1 MGRPKKQ
8 GSEETRMVAAQFSS
22 EQFALL
28 ERAARVKGLTPNEF
42 MRAAALN
49 EAGCILNYHA
59 AQGGNSLGQEAGS
72 LSRLILKQVHL
83 GVDRHLAQMSHEG
96 KLGAVQALVHS
107 KGDFDLLRTLK
118 AWDKE
123 KIEVILR
130 AEVVNR
136 RIDIITISLQTGGGP
151 FIEAL
156 IKHLREGQ
164 SPGIGKA
171 LVPESL

>member
-42 MRAAALN
+42 MRAAALDR
-49 EAGCILNYHA
+49 AVCIQNF
-59 AQGGNSLGQEAGS
+59 QDGDSLGQEAGR

-83 GVDRHLAQMSHEG
+83 GVERHLGQVSQEG
-96 KLGAVQALVHS
+96 KLGAVQALIES
-107 KGDFDLLRTLK
+107 KADFDLLGTVK
-118 AWDKE
+118 AWNKE
-123 KIEVILR
+123 KIEEVLR

-136 RIDIITISLQTGGGP
+136 RIDIITNSLQTGGGP